1 MQRQMLIQL
10 LLDPVQPVIAAVS
23 GLFDLFP
30 QGGQRRLQVG
40 QVILSHLHHLGP
52 HKVRQR
58 QDEDREHAERQL
70 EPSEDGVH
78 GQPPRLGIFIP
89 DGFVAMVF
97 LRNVQQSASGRPH
110 PPALGFQEPETVGK
124 RPAPRVKAAAQEP
137 AERSIGHFIEPEEEG
152 HRCGR

>member
-1 MQRQMLIQL
+1 MQRQMLIQF

-70 EPSEDGVH
+70 EPSEDRVH
-78 GQPPRLGIFIP
+78 GRPPRLGIFIP
-89 DGFVAMVF
+89 DGLVAMVLF
-97 LRNVQQSASGRPH
+97 RNIQESASGGSD
-110 PPALGFQEPETVGK
+110 PPALGLEQPEAVGE
-124 RPAPRVKAAAQEP
+124 RISPRLKAAAQEP
-137 AERSIGHFIEPEEEG
+137 AESPVGHFIEPEERN
-152 HRCGR
+152 HDPS